1 MKTRFNRNLWAGR
14 SAAALDSGIDYG
26 KPDYSVSPLTCQ
38 PVVPTLTSVCAVA
51 RLYLLSRLEVIMKS
65 DIEIA
70 RAVELEPIESLR
82 ERLGILESEF
92 SPCGRFKG
100 KIDLSLLERFKAR
113 PDGKLI
119 VVTAVTPTRYG
130 EGKTT
135 TSIGLTMGLNR
146 LGHAS
151 IVTLREPSLGP
162 VFGVKGGAAG
172 GGYSQVLPMEDI
184 NLHFTGDIHAVTTA
198 NNLLSAVIGN
208 HMHFSNDLRLDT
220 RRILWNR
227 AMDMNDRSLRHI
239 VVGLGGSKHG
249 YPREDEVLITAASE
263 VMAVLTLSEN
273 IRDLKERLGRILVGF
288 SRNNQPAYVRDFKV
302 CGAMAAVLKDAIKPN
317 LVQTMERTA
326 ALIHCGPFAN
336 ISFGTNSV
344 LANRM
349 ALKMADYVVT
359 ECGFGSDLGFE
370 KFVNLVSRTAG
381 YRIHAVVVVATV
393 RALRYQGKGKGMAAL
408 RDGLAN
414 LGRHIANVREFGLQ
428 PVVAIN
434 AFPDDS
440 TEELETIKAYAREQG
455 ARAAVSTAHAHGGAG
470 AEEMAAAVV
479 EAASGS
485 DGSFSFLYDLADAVE
500 DKIEAITKR
509 IYGGAGVIFERD
521 AKNRLKEIRNLGME
535 KLPVCIAKTP
545 LSLSDNKSKRNVPKG
560 WRLNVRDIHIAS
572 GGGYL
577 IPIAG
582 DIMLMPGLPEHPAAE
597 EIDIDDTGKEISG
610 LF

>member
-1 MKTRFNRNLWAGR
+1 
-14 SAAALDSGIDYG
+14 
-26 KPDYSVSPLTCQ
+26 
-38 PVVPTLTSVCAVA
+38 
-51 RLYLLSRLEVIMKS
+51 MKS

-70 RAVELEPIESLR
+70 RSVKLEPIEKLR
-82 ERLGILESEF
+82 ERLGILEEEF

-100 KIDLSLLERFKAR
+100 KLDLDLLGRLKDR
-113 PDGKLI
+113 PNGKLI

-146 LGHAS
+146 LGHSS

-172 GGYSQVLPMEDI
+172 GGFAQVLPMEDI

-239 VVGLGGSKHG
+239 VVGLGGHKHG
-249 YPREDEVLITAASE
+249 YPREDEVNITAASE
-263 VMAVLTLSEN
+263 VMAVLTLAEN
-273 IRDLKERLGRILVGF
+273 VRDLKERLGRILVGF
-288 SRNNQPAYVRDFKV
+288 ARDGSPVFVRDFRI
-302 CGAMAAVLKDAIKPN
+302 CGAMAAILKDAVKPN

-370 KFVNLVSRTAG
+370 KFVNLVSRSAG

-393 RALRYQGKGKGMAAL
+393 RALRHQGGGKGMADL
-408 RDGLAN
+408 RTGLAN
-414 LGRHIANVREFGLQ
+414 LGRHIANVKTFGLA
-428 PVVAIN
+428 PVVAVN
-434 AFPDDS
+434 AFPDD
-440 TEELETIKAYAREQG
+440 TREELETVLAYAREQG
-455 ARAAVSTAHAHGGAG
+455 AGAAVSYAHARGGAG
-470 AEEMAAAVV
+470 AEELAAAVV
-479 EAASGS
+479 READQA
-485 DGSFSFLYDLADAVE
+485 DGSFDFLYDPDDSVE
-500 DKIEAITKR
+500 DKIEAVTRK
-509 IYGGAGVIFERD
+509 IYGGSGVIFSRD
-521 AKNRLKEIRNLGME
+521 AKRRLKKIRQLGLD

-545 LSLSDNKSKRNVPKG
+545 LSLSDNKSKLNVPEG
-560 WRLNVRDIHIAS
+560 WRLNVRDINIAA

-582 DIMLMPGLPEHPAAE
+582 DIMLMPGLPEKPAAE
-597 EIDIDDTGKEISG
+597 EIDIDDAGKEISG

>member
-1 MKTRFNRNLWAGR
+1 MKT
-14 SAAALDSGIDYG
+14 DID
-26 KPDYSVSPLTCQ
+26 
-38 PVVPTLTSVCAVA
+38 
-51 RLYLLSRLEVIMKS
+51 
-65 DIEIA
+65 IA
-70 RAVELEPIESLR
+70 RGAKLERIEGIR
-82 ERLGILESEF
+82 EKLGIGEEEF

-100 KIDLSLLERFKAR
+100 KIDLSMLERLKEH
-113 PDGKLI
+113 PDGKII

-135 TSIGLTMGLNR
+135 TSIGLAMGLNR
-146 LGHAS
+146 LGHSA

-198 NNLLSAVIGN
+198 NNLLSAMIGN

-239 VVGLGGSKHG
+239 VVGLGGHKHG

-263 VMAVLTLSEN
+263 VMASLTLSEN
-273 IRDLKERLGRILVGF
+273 VKDLKERLGRILVGF
-288 SRNNQPAYVRDFKV
+288 SREGKPVFVRDFKV
-302 CGAMAAVLKDAIKPN
+302 CGAMATILKDAIKPN
-317 LVQTMERTA
+317 LVQTMENTP

-349 ALKMADYVVT
+349 AMKLSDYVVT

-370 KFVNLVSRTAG
+370 KFVDLVSRSAG

-393 RALRYQGKGKGMAAL
+393 RALRHQGGGKDMASL
-408 RDGLAN
+408 REGLAN
-414 LGRHIANVREFGLQ
+414 LGKHIENVQAFGLH
-428 PVVAIN
+428 PVVAVN
-434 AFPDDS
+434 AFPDD
-440 TEELETIKAYAREQG
+440 TKEELDLVVSYARERG
-455 ARAAVSTAHAHGGAG
+455 SEAAVTHGHAKGGAG
-470 AEEMAAAVV
+470 AEELASRVV
-479 EAASGS
+479 ETADGS
-485 DGSFSFLYDLADAVE
+485 DGSFHFLYENADSLE
-500 DKIEAITKR
+500 DKIAVVTEK
-509 IYGGAGVIFERD
+509 IYGGCGVIYSRD
-521 AKNRLKEIRNLGME
+521 AKRRIRKIKQIGMGD
-535 KLPVCIAKTP
+535 LPVCIAKTP
-545 LSLSDNKSKRNVPKG
+545 LSLSDNKYKLNVPRD
-560 WRLNVRDIHIAS
+560 WRLNIRDVHIAA

-597 EIDIDDTGKEISG
+597 AIDIDDTGKEISG

>member
-1 MKTRFNRNLWAGR
+1 
-14 SAAALDSGIDYG
+14 
-26 KPDYSVSPLTCQ
+26 
-38 PVVPTLTSVCAVA
+38 
-51 RLYLLSRLEVIMKS
+51 MKS

-70 RAVELEPIESLR
+70 RSVELEPVEALR
-82 ERLGILESEF
+82 ERLGIRGEEF

-100 KIDLSLLERFKAR
+100 KLDLDLLQRLNGH
-113 PDGKLI
+113 PDGKLV

-135 TSIGLTMGLNR
+135 TSIGLSMGLNR
-146 LGHAS
+146 LGHS
-151 IVTLREPSLGP
+151 SLVTLREPSLGP

-172 GGYSQVLPMEDI
+172 GGFSQVLPMEDI
-184 NLHFTGDIHAVTTA
+184 NLHFTGDIHAITTA

-239 VVGLGGSKHG
+239 VVGLGGHKHG
-249 YPREDEVLITAASE
+249 YPREDEVNITAASE

-273 IRDLKERLGRILVGF
+273 VRDLKERLSRILVGF
-288 SRNNQPAYVRDFKV
+288 ARDGSPVFVRDFKI

-370 KFVNLVSRTAG
+370 KFVNLVSRSAG

-393 RALRYQGKGKGMAAL
+393 RALRHQGGGDDMASL
-408 RDGLAN
+408 RTGLAN
-414 LGRHIANVREFGLQ
+414 LGRHIANVKAFGLA
-428 PVVAIN
+428 PVVAVN

-440 TEELETIKAYAREQG
+440 PEELDTVLAYAREQG
-455 ARAAVSTAHAHGGAG
+455 AGAAVSRAHAEGGAG
-470 AEEMAAAVV
+470 AEELAAAVAQ
-479 EAASGS
+479 AADRA
-485 DGSFSFLYDLADAVE
+485 DGTFNFLYDLEDSVE
-500 DKIEAITKR
+500 DKIETITKK
-509 IYGGAGVIFERD
+509 IYGGCGVIFSRE
-521 AKNRLKEIRNLGME
+521 AKRRLKKIRQLGMD

-545 LSLSDNKSKRNVPKG
+545 LSLSDNKRKLNVPEG
-560 WRLNVRDIHIAS
+560 WRLNVRDINIAA

-582 DIMLMPGLPEHPAAE
+582 DIMLMPGLPEHPSAE

>member
-1 MKTRFNRNLWAGR
+1 MKT
-14 SAAALDSGIDYG
+14 
-26 KPDYSVSPLTCQ
+26 
-38 PVVPTLTSVCAVA
+38 
-51 RLYLLSRLEVIMKS
+51 

-70 RAVELEPIESLR
+70 RSVELEPIESLR
-82 ERLGILESEF
+82 ERLGILENEF

-100 KIDLSLLERFKAR
+100 KVDLSMLERLRSR
-113 PDGKLI
+113 PDAKLI

-146 LGHAS
+146 LGHSS

-184 NLHFTGDIHAVTTA
+184 NLHFTGDIHAITTA
-198 NNLLSAVIGN
+198 NNLLSAMIGN

-239 VVGLGGSKHG
+239 VVGLGGHKHG
-249 YPREDEVLITAASE
+249 YPREDEVNITAASE
-263 VMAVLTLSEN
+263 VMAVLALSEN
-273 IRDLKERLGRILVGF
+273 VFDLKERLRRILVGF
-288 SRNNQPAYVRDFKV
+288 ARDGGPVFVRDFKI
-302 CGAMAAVLKDAIKPN
+302 CGAMAAILRDAIKPN

-381 YRIHAVVVVATV
+381 YSIHAVVVVATV
-393 RALRYQGKGKGMAAL
+393 RALRHQGGDKDVASL
-408 RDGLAN
+408 RTGLAN
-414 LGRHIANVREFGLQ
+414 LGHHIANVRAFGLA
-428 PVVAIN
+428 PVVAVN
-434 AFPDDS
+434 AFPDD
-440 TEELETIKAYAREQG
+440 TPEELETILSYAREQG
-455 ARAAVSTAHAHGGAG
+455 AGAAVSTAHAEGGAG

-479 EAASGS
+479 EAASS
-485 DGSFSFLYDLADAVE
+485 ADGSYNFIYDLEDSVE
-500 DKIEAITKR
+500 DKIEAITRR
-509 IYGGAGVIFERD
+509 IYGGAGVIFERE
-521 AKNRLKEIRNLGME
+521 AKNRLKEIRTLGMD

-545 LSLSDNKSKRNVPKG
+545 LSLSDNKRKRNVPEG
-560 WRLNVRDIHIAS
+560 WRLNVRDINIAA

-577 IPIAG
+577 IPVAG

-597 EIDIDDTGKEISG
+597 EIDIDETGKEISG